1 MVTTAQTILDQY
13 GAGKRDFLYL
23 YLPDVDL
30 SNFKNLSGAN
40 FSYSY
45 LLGAKLWGS
54 FLIQS
59 SLNYTFLGYA
69 QLQGA
74 SLVKAD
80 LTYAYLC
87 NADLSKADLTGA
99 SLRHADLTNANLS
112 GAKLGGADLTGAT
125 LKGANFKGAS
135 FEGGTPYVLA
145 SGKFEVQAN
154 QPGGVKFTNPVD
166 GDVSIV
172 CTPLGKWSA
181 YTATSN
187 FVCDASGLVGPDYTV
202 YQKNSPYPQYNLGA
216 LVAASADLSVATLV
230 NTEKQIPMKPNET
243 LIFMMNDDK
252 RYYADN
258 TGYLTVNWKAIPTC

>member
-1 MVTTAQTILDQY
+1 MATTAQTILEQY

-23 YLPDVDL
+23 YLPDADL

-59 SLNYTFLGYA
+59 SLTYTFLGYA

-125 LKGANFKGAS
+125 LNGAKFDGAT
-135 FEGGTPYVLA
+135 FDGGTPPVLD
-145 SGKFEVQAN
+145 SGSFDVEAKNPA
-154 QPGGVKFTNPVD
+154 GVKFTNPIN
-166 GDVSIV
+166 GDISIIF
-172 CTPLGKWSA
+172 TPSGKWSA
-181 YTATSN
+181 AAAGSIFACT
-187 FVCDASGLVGPDYTV
+187 ASGLVGDTFKV
-202 YQKNSPYPQYNLGA
+202 YQNNSPYPQYNLGS
-216 LVAASADLSVATLV
+216 LVAASAESKVATLID
-230 NTEKQIPMKPNET
+230 TEKRIRVKPNET
-243 LIFMMNDDK
+243 LTFMMNDDK
-252 RYYADN
+252 ACYGDN
-258 TGYLTVNWKAIPTC
+258 TGSLTVSWKAIPAS